1 VTENNRRSNLTR
13 PPVPTAA
20 REGLSLRALSDEE
33 LNDKLAHHASW
44 DPAWDEKW
52 WTVEF
57 TKKQYKSVTLAFM
70 KTVYSG
76 GPRLPLALISS

>member
-1 VTENNRRSNLTR
+1 
-13 PPVPTAA
+13 

-44 DPAWDEKW
+44 DPARDEKW

-70 KTVYSG
+70 KIVYSG
-76 GPRLPLALISS
+76 GSPNGFYGLLQKFPWHEDTLL